1 MLCEFLALIPLFKK
15 LVSKK
20 MKIIII
26 KGESVLN
33 VPNLIS
39 LYRLLVFPVIL
50 FMALAGHETS
60 FVVLL
65 CISLVSDVL
74 DGNIAR
80 YFKLQTN
87 FGAALDNLA
96 DICTYAMAI
105 LGLFVFKWADIEPH
119 VWFLYLFLSVFILSY
134 FVSFFRFGKIPGL
147 HLYSA
152 VSAGYVQSI
161 FFFVLFVF
169 GFYTW
174 MFYIAVGWGLLA
186 YIEKI
191 LVLIRLNDIK
201 IGVKGLYWLMKRETE
216 KQKFF

>member
-1 MLCEFLALIPLFKK
+1 
-15 LVSKK
+15 
-20 MKIIII
+20 MKQIQVN
-26 KGESVLN
+26 GENVLN

-50 FMALAGHETS
+50 FMALTGRES
-60 FVVLL
+60 WFVILL

-80 YFKLQTN
+80 IYKLQTN

-96 DICTYAMAI
+96 DIFTYAMAL
-105 LGLFVFKWADIEPH
+105 LGLFIFKWADIAPH
-119 VWFLYLFLSVFILSY
+119 AWFLYLFLSVFVLSY
-134 FVSFFRFGKIPGL
+134 VVAFYRFGKIPGL

-161 FFFVLFVF
+161 FFFILFVF

-174 MFYIAVGWGLLA
+174 MYYLAIGWGVVA
-186 YIEKI
+186 YVEKI
-191 LVLIRLNDIK
+191 FVLMKLDDIR
-201 IGVKGLYWLMKRETE
+201 IGVKGLYWLMKEE
-216 KQKFF
+216 N

>member
-1 MLCEFLALIPLFKK
+1 MKK
-15 LVSKK
+15 V
-20 MKIIII
+20 II

-33 VPNLIS
+33 APNLIS

-50 FMALAGHETS
+50 LMALSGRENW
-60 FVVLL
+60 FVIIL
-65 CISLVSDVL
+65 CISMISDAIE
-74 DGNIAR
+74 GSIER

-105 LGLFVFKWADIEPH
+105 LGIFVFKWTDIEPH
-119 VWFLYLFLSVFILSY
+119 AWFLYFFLGVFVLSY
-134 FVSFFRFGKIPGL
+134 FISFARFGKIPGL

-169 GFYTW
+169 GFFTW
-174 MFYIAVGWGLLA
+174 MFYLVIAWGLFA

-191 LVLIRLNDIK
+191 LVLLRLDDIK
-201 IGVKGLYWLMKRETE
+201 VGVKGLYWVLKSE
-216 KQKFF
+216 KLK

>member
-1 MLCEFLALIPLFKK
+1 MKK
-15 LVSKK
+15 
-20 MKIIII
+20 III

-39 LYRLLVFPVIL
+39 LYRLLIFPVIL
-50 FMALAGHETS
+50 YMALTGKENAY
-60 FVVLL
+60 VVLL
-65 CISLVSDVL
+65 CISLISDVL

-80 YFKLQTN
+80 IFKLQTH

-96 DICTYAMAI
+96 DICTYAMAL
-105 LGLFVFKWADIEPH
+105 LGLFLFKWTEIEPH
-119 VWFLYLFLSVFILSY
+119 AWILYVFLSFFVLSY

-152 VSAGYVQSI
+152 VSAGYIQSA

-169 GFYTW
+169 GFYSW
-174 MFYIAVGWGLLA
+174 MYYLAVGWGAIA

-191 LVLIRLNDIK
+191 FVLFKLDDIK
-201 IGVKGLYWLMKRETE
+201 IGVKGLYWLMKKE
-216 KQKFF
+216 K

>member
-1 MLCEFLALIPLFKK
+1 MK
-15 LVSKK
+15 L
-20 MKIIII
+20 II

-50 FMALAGHETS
+50 YMALTNQEHYY
-60 FVVLL
+60 VVLL

-80 YFKLQTN
+80 LFKLQTH

-96 DICTYAMAI
+96 DICTYAMAL
-105 LGLFVFKWADIEPH
+105 LGLFVFKWNDIEPH
-119 VWFLYLFLSVFILSY
+119 SWILFLFLSVFIISY

-152 VSAGYVQSI
+152 VSAGYIQSI
-161 FFFVLFVF
+161 FFFILFVF
-169 GFYTW
+169 GFYPW
-174 MFYIAVGWGLLA
+174 LYYVAVGWGVIA

-191 LVLIRLNDIK
+191 FVLFYLDDIK
-201 IGVKGLYWLMKRETE
+201 IGVKGMYWLMQKR
-216 KQKFF
+216 

>member
-1 MLCEFLALIPLFKK
+1 MKK
-15 LVSKK
+15 
-20 MKIIII
+20 III
-26 KGESVLN
+26 KGENVLN
-33 VPNLIS
+33 APNLIS

-50 FMALAGHETS
+50 FMALTGRES
-60 FVVLL
+60 WFVVLL

-105 LGLFVFKWADIEPH
+105 LGLFLFKWADIEPH
-119 VWFLYLFLSVFILSY
+119 AWFLYLFLGVFILSY

-152 VSAGYVQSI
+152 VSAGYVQGI
-161 FFFVLFVF
+161 FFFILFVF
-169 GFYTW
+169 GFYAW

-191 LVLIRLNDIK
+191 LVLLRLDDIK
-201 IGVKGLYWLMKRETE
+201 IGVKGLYWVIKD
-216 KQKFF
+216 KH

>member
-1 MLCEFLALIPLFKK
+1 MKK
-15 LVSKK
+15 
-20 MKIIII
+20 III
-26 KGESVLN
+26 KGENVLN
-33 VPNLIS
+33 APNLIS

-50 FMALAGHETS
+50 FMVLTS
-60 FVVLL
+60 RESWFVILL
-65 CISLVSDVL
+65 SISLVSDAI
-74 DGNIAR
+74 DGSIAR

-96 DICTYAMAI
+96 DIFTYAMAI
-105 LGLFVFKWADIEPH
+105 LGLFIFKWTDIEPH
-119 VWFLYLFLSVFILSY
+119 AWFLYLFLGVFVLSY

-174 MFYIAVGWGLLA
+174 MFYLAIGWGLFA
-186 YIEKI
+186 YIEKN
-191 LVLIRLNDIK
+191 LVLLRLDDIK
-201 IGVKGLYWLMKRETE
+201 IGVKGLYWVIKSE
-216 KQKFF
+216 KEK

>member
-1 MLCEFLALIPLFKK
+1 MK
-15 LVSKK
+15 
-20 MKIIII
+20 KIIV
-26 KGESVLN
+26 KGENVLN

-39 LYRLLVFPVIL
+39 LYRLLAFPVIL
-50 FMALAGHETS
+50 FLALTGRELW
-60 FVVLL
+60 FVIFL

-96 DICTYAMAI
+96 DICTYAMAL
-105 LGLFVFKWADIEPH
+105 LGLFLFKWTEIEPH
-119 VWFLYLFLSVFILSY
+119 AWILYLFLTVFILSY
-134 FVSFFRFGKIPGL
+134 LVSFYRFGKIPGL

-152 VSAGYVQSI
+152 VSAGYIQST

-169 GFYTW
+169 GFYPW
-174 MFYIAVGWGLLA
+174 MYYLAVGWGVIA

-191 LVLIRLNDIK
+191 FVLLRLDDIK
-201 IGVKGLYWLMKRETE
+201 IGVKGLYWLIK
-216 KQKFF
+216 KGN

>member
-1 MLCEFLALIPLFKK
+1 
-15 LVSKK
+15 
-20 MKIIII
+20 MKNIII

-39 LYRLLVFPVIL
+39 LYRLLIFPVIL
-50 FMALAGHETS
+50 YMALTGKENAY
-60 FVVLL
+60 VVLL
-65 CISLVSDVL
+65 CISLISDVL

-80 YFKLQTN
+80 IFKLQTH

-96 DICTYAMAI
+96 DICTYAMAL
-105 LGLFVFKWADIEPH
+105 LGLFLFKWTEIEPH
-119 VWFLYLFLSVFILSY
+119 AWILYVFLTFFVLSY

-152 VSAGYVQSI
+152 VSAGYIQSA

-169 GFYTW
+169 GFYSW
-174 MFYIAVGWGLLA
+174 MYYLAVGWGAIA

-191 LVLIRLNDIK
+191 FVLFKLDDIK
-201 IGVKGLYWLMKRETE
+201 IGVKGLYWLMKKE
-216 KQKFF
+216 K